1 MMNPNRLSGLRNLGP
16 KSEAMLATIDI
27 RTHEQLAVRG
37 ALDAFIALK
46 QAGQPASL
54 NLLYAME
61 GALSNRDWR
70 DVMRDDKLHLLTELE
85 ARGVKL

>member
-1 MMNPNRLSGLRNLGP
+1 MMNTNRLSGLRNLGP
-16 KSEAMLATIDI
+16 KSEAMLATIAI

-37 ALDAFIALK
+37 ALAAFIALK
-46 QAGQPASL
+46 QFGQPASL

-61 GALSNRDWR
+61 GALSDRDWR

-85 ARGVKL
+85 AHGVTL